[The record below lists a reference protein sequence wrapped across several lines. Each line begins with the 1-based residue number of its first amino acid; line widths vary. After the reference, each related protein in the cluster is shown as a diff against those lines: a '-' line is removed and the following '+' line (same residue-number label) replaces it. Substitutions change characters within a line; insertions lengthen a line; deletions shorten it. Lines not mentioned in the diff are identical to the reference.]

1 VTTIW
6 KQWLVCLCICMYVQR
21 CIFPAPVLL
30 TDAHCDKNMDL
41 NPQESVGYWK
51 AHRARKVDHRVCGPE
66 TGVAA
71 HSVSAEGVLH
81 CVATC
86 CNVLLHVAVCCSA
99 LQCVAV
105 CCSV

>member
-1 VTTIW
+1 
-6 KQWLVCLCICMYVQR
+6 MYVQR
-21 CIFPAPVLL
+21 CGFLVPFLS

-41 NPQESVGYWK
+41 NAQESVGYSK
-51 AHRARKVDHRVCGPE
+51 AHRAGKVDHRVCGPE

-86 CNVLLHVAVCCSA
+86 CSVLLHVAVCCS
-99 LQCVAV
+99 V
-105 CCSV
+105 